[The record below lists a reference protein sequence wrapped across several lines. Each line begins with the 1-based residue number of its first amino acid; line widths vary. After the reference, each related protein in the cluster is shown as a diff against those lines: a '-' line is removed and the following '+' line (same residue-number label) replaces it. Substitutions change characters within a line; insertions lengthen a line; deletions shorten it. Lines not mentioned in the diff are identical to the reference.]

1 MNEEGKAYLSTITT
15 EHLAPKEEL
24 QSVAFDK
31 NKLII
36 GVPKEQSSNENRVP
50 LVPDAVQLLTDNGHQ
65 VLIEEYAGSGAH
77 FTNQEYGEAGA
88 ILTSGVKEIYQ
99 ADIVLK
105 IAPPS
110 LSEINM
116 MARGKTLISSLF
128 LTNNT
133 KDYFTQLSANKT
145 NALAFEYIQDKSGS
159 LPVMKSMSEI
169 IGNTTVLIASQL
181 LCSEIYG
188 KGVMLGGFPGIKP
201 TEVVI
206 IGAGTVAEYAART
219 ALGMGASVKIFDNNI
234 YKLRHIQTV
243 LGQRVYTST
252 LLPKELKSAIKRAD
266 VVIAAKYAAQGI
278 APCLVAEDVVK
289 KMKSGS
295 VIVDASIDQG
305 GCFETSRLTTHKNPV
320 YQLHDVTHYCVPNI
334 ASSVPHTA
342 SVSLSNILTPMIMQI
357 AAFGNVH
364 NMIKRNPPFAK
375 GVYLYNGVLTNKHI
389 GNLFGLPAQDLEL
402 LISAFNQ

>member
-1 MNEEGKAYLSTITT
+1 MIEEGKAFFSKLTA

-24 QSVAFDK
+24 QSITFDR

-36 GVPKEQSSNENRVP
+36 GIPKEQSNNENRVP

-77 FTNQEYGEAGA
+77 FTNHEYGEAGA
-88 ILTSGVKEIYQ
+88 LLTAGPKEIYQ

-105 IAPPS
+105 IAPPTPA
-110 LSEINM
+110 EINL
-116 MARGKTLISSLF
+116 MARGKTIISSLF

-133 KDYFTQLSANKT
+133 KDYFVQLSANKAY
-145 NALAFEYIQDKSGS
+145 ALAFEYIQDKSGA

-169 IGNTTVLIASQL
+169 IGNTTILIASQL
-181 LCSEIYG
+181 LCSETYG
-188 KGVMLGGFPGIKP
+188 KGIMMGGFPGIKP

-219 ALGMGASVKIFDNNI
+219 ALGMGASIKIFDNSI
-234 YKLRHIQTV
+234 YKLRHIQSV
-243 LGQRVYTST
+243 LGQQVYTST
-252 LLPKELKSAIKRAD
+252 LQPKELKEALKKAD

-278 APCLVAEDVVK
+278 APCLITEDTVK
-289 KMKSGS
+289 KMKPGS

-320 YQLHDVTHYCVPNI
+320 YQVHDITHYCVPNI

-342 SVSLSNILTPMIMQI
+342 SISLSNILTPMIMQI
-357 AAFGNVH
+357 AEFGGVH
-364 NMIKRNPPFAK
+364 NMIRRNIPFSK

-389 GNLFGLPAQDLEL
+389 GHLFSLPSQDLEL